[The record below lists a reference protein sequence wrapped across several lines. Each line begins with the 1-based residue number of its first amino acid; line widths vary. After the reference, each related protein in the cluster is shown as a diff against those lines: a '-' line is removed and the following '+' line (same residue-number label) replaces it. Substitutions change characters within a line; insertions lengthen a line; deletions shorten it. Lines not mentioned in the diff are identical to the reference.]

1 MSYTDTDRSRW
12 NLRPLFLF
20 SAFLGFVGLLLWAD
34 DVSAQWGSMPN
45 TPECQEF
52 KRLISGSCSSAM
64 AMTGACNVARVQQLA
79 NACNASAAR
88 QPSSERSRQ
97 PDCPNGG
104 SKVNGSC
111 VPDGA
116 VACSGGSF
124 CPQGMMCKPGG
135 GCSLKDDTATMIEDL
150 KNRIEGDPAENRRK
164 SEELERIKKELE
176 AGYNPDDAALKQQ
189 QERVLGT
196 ADPKTAE
203 GAEAVQGSPEMQRL
217 HKALEDAKTDLTRI
231 RDGLQTPGADP
242 DAAVRRA
249 QQEMRDSAA
258 LKELD
263 AALPPAKQQLEGRL
277 PPPASQN
284 PAPAPAVQGQT
295 SAPAASST
303 APSPSLPEGASS
315 SAPATS
321 FPPRNTPPPQAA
333 PAGTVSSG
341 YPVNPTGD
349 VSPSTGQQA
358 TTSAVQDW
366 LAGRPVDPMKLPPD
380 ARRQY
385 YEQKARQDIE
395 AQSEAIR
402 KEQAAERAH
411 QETYGQVARDNAPPE
426 PEPALVPDWS
436 QKEWEA
442 ALGKLEGEA
451 GSEAE
456 EGFSIF
462 GIRPKMPDWWTSQ
475 QKAGTQPIEPA
486 PRQVKEYR

>member
-1 MSYTDTDRSRW
+1 MSFADVVYRRQAGP
-12 NLRPLFLF
+12 RQFLPII
-20 SAFLGFVGLLLWAD
+20 LLALAGVLSWTSGA
-34 DVSAQWGSMPN
+34 SAQMGGMPN
-45 TPECQEF
+45 TPEC
-52 KRLISGSCSSAM
+52 RDYMAYARTSGAM
-64 AMTGACNVARVQQLA
+64 GTYGPLMQKY
-79 NACNASAAR
+79 NACVNSGR
-88 QPSSERSRQ
+88 SQSVPQQSSRPPS
-97 PDCPNGG
+97 DCPNGG
-104 SKVNGSC
+104 RNANGSC

-116 VACSGGSF
+116 VACSGDSF

-150 KNRIEGDPAENRRK
+150 KKRIEGDPAENRRK

-176 AGYNPDDAALKQQ
+176 AGYNPDDTALKQQ

-203 GAEAVQGSPEMQRL
+203 SAEAIQGSPEMERL
-217 HKALEDAKTDLTRI
+217 NKALSSAKEDLTRI

-242 DAAVRRA
+242 NAAVQRA
-249 QQEMRDSAA
+249 QQEMHDSAA

-263 AALPPAKQQLEGRL
+263 QALPPAKQQLEGRL
-277 PPPASQN
+277 PPPAAQD
-284 PAPAPAVQGQT
+284 PATATAPAVQGQT
-295 SAPAASST
+295 PAPAAIST
-303 APSPSLPEGASS
+303 APQPSPPAGAGSP
-315 SAPATS
+315 APVTS
-321 FPPRNTPPPQAA
+321 FPPRNTPAPQTT
-333 PAGTVSSG
+333 PADTVSSS
-341 YPVNPTGD
+341 YPVNRTGD
-349 VSPSTGQQA
+349 VAPPPGQQA

-402 KEQAAERAH
+402 KEQAAERAY
-411 QETYGQVARDNAPPE
+411 QETYGQAARDNAPPE
-426 PEPALVPDWS
+426 PEPAPVTDWS

-442 ALGKLEGEA
+442 ALRKLESETVTEA
-451 GSEAE
+451 KKDE
-456 EGFSIF
+456 SIF
-462 GIRPKMPDWWTSQ
+462 GLKPMPDWWSSQ